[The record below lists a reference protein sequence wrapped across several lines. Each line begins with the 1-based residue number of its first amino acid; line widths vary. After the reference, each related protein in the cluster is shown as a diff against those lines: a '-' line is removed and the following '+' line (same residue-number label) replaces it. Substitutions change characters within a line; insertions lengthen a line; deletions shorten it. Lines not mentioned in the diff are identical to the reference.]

1 MSCAVCYMHIICSIA
16 IPNIGKV
23 WVTELDTVN
32 QTLMWRYKV
41 IGLIFDMATET
52 VAPSRPIISDVRKY
66 SLRKFSNFCPIVQDC
81 SIFYV
86 EKCYLWCNDAHT
98 RKIYTIMSNCKLLVC
113 IVISYRRLSV
123 IKLSNVKCKNTFTY

>member
-1 MSCAVCYMHIICSIA
+1 MEPFVSYVQKYFIA

-32 QTLMWRYKV
+32 QALMWRSKV

-52 VAPSRPIISDVRKY
+52 VAPNRPIISDVRKY

-86 EKCYLWCNDAHT
+86 RKYYLWCNDAHT
-98 RKIYTIMSNCKLLVC
+98 RKIHKIMSNCLLLSTVF
-113 IVISYRRLSV
+113 SYRRSSV
-123 IKLSNVKCKNTFTY
+123 IKHKTF